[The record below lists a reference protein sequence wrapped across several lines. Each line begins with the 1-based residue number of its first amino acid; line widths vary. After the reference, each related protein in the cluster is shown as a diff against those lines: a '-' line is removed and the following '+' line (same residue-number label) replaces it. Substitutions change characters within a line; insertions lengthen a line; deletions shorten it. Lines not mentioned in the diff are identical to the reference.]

1 MSKLTNGLSQ
11 EEKKMVR
18 SVFFRSIFIGSD
30 YNPVRQMGH
39 GCANA
44 LRKYIE
50 WLYPG
55 EDNKEKRVEA
65 MKREAVLYNMTPYI
79 VTLGTGLAASMEK
92 EARENPDF
100 DPNTINTVKVSLM
113 GPASGVGDSL
123 FWVTLRVLLASI
135 AIPFALKGSILGMI
149 IFLGGFEIVH
159 MFCKYNLT
167 FLSYKAGADFISKAY
182 KSGLLPAFT
191 RAASIMGLVMVGC
204 MVSSSVSMPLTVAFK
219 AGETEQT
226 LVSIFDSIMP
236 GLLGLLLTVVT
247 FKLIRKKINPTL
259 IMFLL
264 IIFGI
269 AGAAIGIF

>member
-18 SVFFRSIFIGSD
+18 SVFFRSIFIGSN
-30 YNPVRQMGH
+30 YNPV
-39 GCANA
+39 
-44 LRKYIE
+44 
-50 WLYPG
+50 
-55 EDNKEKRVEA
+55 
-65 MKREAVLYNMTPYI
+65 I

-92 EARENPDF
+92 EAKENPDF

-167 FLSYKAGADFISKAY
+167 FLSYKAGADFISKL
-182 KSGLLPAFT
+182 K
-191 RAASIMGLVMVGC
+191 
-204 MVSSSVSMPLTVAFK
+204 
-219 AGETEQT
+219 
-226 LVSIFDSIMP
+226 
-236 GLLGLLLTVVT
+236 
-247 FKLIRKKINPTL
+247 
-259 IMFLL
+259 
-264 IIFGI
+264 
-269 AGAAIGIF
+269 